1 MCTNFRLNDWGLVR
15 EEEIRKMGGD
25 PGVDL
30 VTLIIIVVMVCVAT
44 FSCTIFGRF
53 CFDKYCRSQRIRGKV
68 CPHGGAPDLPCGIC
82 ARLAVDLEYFP
93 SWRPYH
99 PSMYPN
105 VAPSNLNYAALL
117 AAERHNTYTI
127 GHHNIQNGSPGP
139 TDLMESQKE
148 LPGPNNNSSPSVPLP
163 MNEESGTFKRLGI
176 RQSFSGR
183 KDLSG
188 IARQLENK
196 NLSPIQQTPP
206 DSQFPHDLSIAVS
219 KKNPNSPLQTSQT
232 SSFGSFRQRRSN
244 SFHQTSVQ
252 NENSNNHNI
261 SSITAKSCRS
271 IPIPGIKKIF
281 TRHVG
286 SSDLTKSPRSE
297 EPMIRPSPIRRRIYQ
312 SPGIKTSP
320 AMMKNHSAISA
331 NSSLTAHTTIEMESE
346 KEIDEVDV
354 IKHIGAPGNTIP
366 LPLSVCDQRNMNIS
380 VSEEE
385 EVFKPSQ
392 LTSIVKPPRL
402 SAGGKIRTYRHRSLN
417 DSGGSRLFYDNNSV
431 TTSGFR
437 LKRVKSLEDD
447 NLAPGLP
454 QNYCSYCGQCLVE
467 HSKNRNGACS
477 EVEKDINKYSK
488 PSLELFQPAENTDEG
503 EKTSSNSLGS
513 PGIKSIIDSI
523 NAATARSS
531 GISIKQNKNDE
542 PPSPTKKQKQGYVN
556 VPFSEAAKFSLELE
570 KRGPL
575 LISET
580 MFKIPKN
587 NTNHTNNNSSK
598 AKSPKRKSYD
608 VENSIKSVK
617 SPIRANKENRLSIS
631 NGDYSINV
639 DDSSISF

>member
-163 MNEESGTFKRLGI
+163 MNEDKRHQILN
-176 RQSFSGR
+176 FLMTCPL
-183 KDLSG
+183 LS
-188 IARQLENK
+188 QK
-196 NLSPIQQTPP
+196 
-206 DSQFPHDLSIAVS
+206 

-346 KEIDEVDV
+346 K
-354 IKHIGAPGNTIP
+354 
-366 LPLSVCDQRNMNIS
+366 RN
-380 VSEEE
+380 
-385 EVFKPSQ
+385 
-392 LTSIVKPPRL
+392 R
-402 SAGGKIRTYRHRSLN
+402 
-417 DSGGSRLFYDNNSV
+417 
-431 TTSGFR
+431 
-437 LKRVKSLEDD
+437 
-447 NLAPGLP
+447 
-454 QNYCSYCGQCLVE
+454 
-467 HSKNRNGACS
+467 
-477 EVEKDINKYSK
+477 
-488 PSLELFQPAENTDEG
+488 
-503 EKTSSNSLGS
+503 
-513 PGIKSIIDSI
+513 
-523 NAATARSS
+523 
-531 GISIKQNKNDE
+531 
-542 PPSPTKKQKQGYVN
+542 
-556 VPFSEAAKFSLELE
+556 
-570 KRGPL
+570 
-575 LISET
+575 
-580 MFKIPKN
+580 
-587 NTNHTNNNSSK
+587 
-598 AKSPKRKSYD
+598 
-608 VENSIKSVK
+608 
-617 SPIRANKENRLSIS
+617 
-631 NGDYSINV
+631 
-639 DDSSISF
+639 